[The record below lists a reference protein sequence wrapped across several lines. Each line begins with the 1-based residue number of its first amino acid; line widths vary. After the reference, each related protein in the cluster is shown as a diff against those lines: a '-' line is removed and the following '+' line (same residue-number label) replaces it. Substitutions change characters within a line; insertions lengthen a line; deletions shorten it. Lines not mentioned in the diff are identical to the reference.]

1 MKKNKVL
8 KKKMLIINKAT
19 HIYSFP
25 VPGKDNKKSGAV
37 VLFPGDNKV
46 SESQFKD
53 VKNSIKQLKERENR
67 PDEAIDA
74 IEENL
79 KFIENVVD
87 KNNKWDLKELS
98 KKDVKSIIEE
108 CFDMKD
114 LNDIESSLIQDDYM
128 EKSFEKAIDEQKKII
143 NPPAKKNN

>member
-1 MKKNKVL
+1 MKDNKVL

-25 VPGKDNKKSGAV
+25 VPGKKNKKSGAV

-79 KFIENVVD
+79 KFVENVVD
-87 KNNKWDLKELS
+87 KNNKWDLKDLS

-108 CFDMKD
+108 CFDAKD
-114 LNDIESSLIQDDYM
+114 LSDIEASLIEDNYM

-143 NPPAKKNN
+143 NPPKK